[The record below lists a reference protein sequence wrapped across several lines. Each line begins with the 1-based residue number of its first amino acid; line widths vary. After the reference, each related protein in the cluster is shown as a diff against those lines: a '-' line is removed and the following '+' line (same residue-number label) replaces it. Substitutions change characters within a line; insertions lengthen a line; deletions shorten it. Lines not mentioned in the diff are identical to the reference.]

1 MTQPTKGEIIQEL
14 IHIFNDQLSNHNKA
28 KEKKTM
34 KSQINCLKTHFLK
47 LLSVQT
53 HDTSLITFM
62 LDILNKPMIPNLQLG
77 QRTPFENM
85 IKATNPHPKKR
96 TLVPQKNKQWKNQ
109 E

>member
-1 MTQPTKGEIIQEL
+1 MISYPIITKPR
-14 IHIFNDQLSNHNKA
+14 K
-28 KEKKTM
+28 KKTM